1 LLVTKNSGNVVKFLS
16 IKEIVMAS
24 QISKNTKS
32 VILVTHRIKES
43 GGRFVAFCPELLVT
57 TQGNTVEEAN
67 NNLKEAVILHLET
80 LDQLGIRSFA

>member
-1 LLVTKNSGNVVKFLS
+1 
-16 IKEIVMAS
+16 MAA
-24 QISKNTKS
+24 QIRKNTKS
-32 VILVTHRIKES
+32 VILVTHRIKKS
-43 GGRFVAFCPELLVT
+43 GGCFVAFCPELLVT